1 MIEARHSVPRLNP
14 LGTLSALAGIL
25 AIVAAT
31 GCVSVNHLRDAQESF
46 NQAAAAENALR
57 LDSTTPLDASGSGTL
72 ATWSSARN
80 GYASA
85 LRSLEQLEAADR
97 QRLRQDGL
105 WGATLTLKALSEWRL
120 GFFDEA
126 LATAAEARETAA
138 EQIYPRDQAL
148 LRALPGLIKTDQAY
162 HKILR
167 GSPLPEVEALLIG
180 GNGAISDIQSARDLA
195 ETDHPLHLY
204 LLQARLAAYRNFQVA
219 LDRLQ
224 DHATVPVDH
233 SARLEA
239 NADLKE
245 LDRLLKTRNTG
256 PEGGKLVDYWA
267 TLCALDPP

>member
-1 MIEARHSVPRLNP
+1 MIEARHSIPRRNP
-14 LGTLSALAGIL
+14 VGTLSALAGIL

-57 LDSTTPLDASGSGTL
+57 LESTTPIDASGGGTL
-72 ATWSSARN
+72 AAWSSARN

-85 LRSLEQLEAADR
+85 LLSLEKLEAADR

-105 WGATLTLKALSEWRL
+105 WGTALTLKALSQWRL
-120 GFFDEA
+120 GHFDGA
-126 LATAAEARETAA
+126 LATAVEARETAA
-138 EQIYPRDQAL
+138 DQIYPRDQAL
-148 LRALPGLIKTDQAY
+148 LWALPGLIKTDQAY

-167 GSPLPEVEALLIG
+167 GNSLPEVEALLIG
-180 GNGAISDIQSARDLA
+180 ANGAISDIQSARKLA
-195 ETDHPLHLY
+195 ETDHPVHQY
-204 LLQARLAAYRNFQVA
+204 LLQAKLAAYRNFQVA

-224 DHATVPVDH
+224 NHATVPVDH
-233 SARLEA
+233 SARVEA

-245 LDRLLKTRNTG
+245 LDRLLKARNTG
-256 PEGGKLVDYWA
+256 TDGGNLVEYWA